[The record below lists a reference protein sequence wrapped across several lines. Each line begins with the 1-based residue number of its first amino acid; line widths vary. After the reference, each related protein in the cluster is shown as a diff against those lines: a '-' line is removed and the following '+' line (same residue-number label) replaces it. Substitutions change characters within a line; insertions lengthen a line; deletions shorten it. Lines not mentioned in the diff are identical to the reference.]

1 MFFQIECTCYV
12 NNSSKWERLWHQ
24 LGKDPCKDRSLQ
36 RSTPESDARDTF
48 YKVDDRSMQN
58 TLSLDLAFP
67 SKFRSFLDGDVR
79 RRKTDHGISTT
90 VFSRRAGTRFHCH
103 KAISL

>member
-1 MFFQIECTCYV
+1 MGTTEALV
-12 NNSSKWERLWHQ
+12 GE
-24 LGKDPCKDRSLQ
+24 GSLQ
-36 RSTPESDARDTF
+36 RSILAKIHPESDARDTF